1 MKFLNTNES
10 MNFEEYDLY
19 SEYVIE
25 IKDSMLDLTVPEF
38 ISAVSRKVKK
48 YNYCK
53 DSPVLFVVKCDELLE
68 EDIEYCKDQIYEII
82 TESIRKE
89 KVNNDWQPRLA
100 INSKLNMTMNAQTNL
115 LNYRTLPNILNIKFV
130 KNEKMLYNMIEEN

>member
-1 MKFLNTNES
+1 MKFLNTDES
-10 MNFEEYDLY
+10 MSFVEHDLY

-38 ISAVSRKVKK
+38 ISTVSRKVKK

-53 DSPVLFVVKCDELLE
+53 DSPVLFIIKCDELLE
-68 EDIEYCKDQIYEII
+68 EDVEYCRQQIYEII
-82 TESIRKE
+82 TESIRRE
-89 KVNNDWQPRLA
+89 KVNNDWQPKLS
-100 INSKLNMTMNAQTNL
+100 INNKLDMNMKAQTNL

-130 KNEKMLYNMIEEN
+130 KNEKMLYNMIKEN

>member
-1 MKFLNTNES
+1 MKFLNTDES
-10 MNFEEYDLY
+10 MSFVEHDLY

-38 ISAVSRKVKK
+38 ISTISRKVKK

-53 DSPVLFVVKCDELLE
+53 DSPVLFTIKCDELLE
-68 EDIEYCKDQIYEII
+68 EDVEYCRQQIYEII
-82 TESIRKE
+82 TESIRRE
-89 KVNNDWQPRLA
+89 KVNNDWQPKLS
-100 INSKLNMTMNAQTNL
+100 INSKLDMNMKAQTNL